1 MVKKRRLVFG
11 TGLIAVALGIA
22 LTVAIL
28 RDPRHGGTRDD
39 RARVDLEHVIAS
51 AIWANAVYHEP
62 EQIRKD
68 VGAEVLIRDFPLN
81 ELRIFITEA
90 DETSVQW
97 VAVRGT
103 ANLANIYDDLDFV
116 ERENHELAIRVHRG
130 FDEALQECLPWVI
143 KNLDPEQPVILTGHS
158 LGGAVAALLLAVLDQ
173 RGFKE
178 ASAVTFGQ
186 PKVTDLH
193 GAETY
198 GHLDL
203 LRIMHEEDPVPLVPP
218 IAPTVDLDPDDYHHF
233 GAEVVVKASGHFY
246 YLADHDFRRID
257 VMDFWTNLLHIRPL
271 RHDMIKGY
279 LPALKAAQGIAKKHR
294 GEGITL
300 NVSAEPSGPAN

>member
-1 MVKKRRLVFG
+1 MRKRHLALLGVLFLVVAAASV
-11 TGLIAVALGIA
+11 AVFREP
-22 LTVAIL
+22 T
-28 RDPRHGGTRDD
+28 HGGALDD
-39 RARVDLEHVIAS
+39 RAHVDLNHVVACGFR
-51 AIWANAVYHEP
+51 ANASYHEP
-62 EQIRKD
+62 GQIRKD
-68 VGAEVLIRDFPLN
+68 VGDGVIIRDFSAS
-81 ELRIFITEA
+81 ELRIFITRDDKTGA
-90 DETSVQW
+90 QW
-97 VAVRGT
+97 LAVRGT
-103 ANLANIYDDLDFV
+103 ANLANVYDDLDFV

-143 KNLDPEQPVILTGHS
+143 ANLEPEQSVILTGHS

-186 PKVTDLH
+186 PKVTDRH

-218 IAPTVDLDPDDYHHF
+218 IAPTGNLHPNDYHHF
-233 GAEVVVKASGHFY
+233 GAEVIVKASGHFY
-246 YLADHDFRRID
+246 YLADHDSRRIE

-300 NVSAEPSGPAN
+300 NVSPEPSGPAN